1 VETSVDD
8 VVRAA
13 GGVPVRDAGAG
24 VEVLVIHRPRYDDW
38 TFPKGKREPG
48 ETDEECALRE
58 VREETGL
65 VCQLGEELPPTS
77 YVDSGGRAKT
87 VRYWLLEVVGGA
99 LEPASEADD
108 ARWMAPG
115 EAAVL
120 LTYERDRAVLAAV
133 SDFKSDTGR

>member
-1 VETSVDD
+1 VPERERD

-13 GGVPVRDAGAG
+13 GGVPVRQGAEG
-24 VEVLVIHRPRYDDW
+24 VELLVVHRPRYDDW

-65 VCQLGEELPPTS
+65 VCELGEELPATS
-77 YVDSGGRAKT
+77 YVDGRGRSKI
-87 VRYWLLEVVGGA
+87 VRYWRLEVVGGT

-108 ARWMAPG
+108 ARWVTPA
-115 EAAVL
+115 EAAAL
-120 LTYERDRAVLAAV
+120 LTYERDLAGLAALG
-133 SDFKSDTGR
+133 DG